1 LTKSGLF
8 TEEKDSGK
16 LRSYI
21 LLSKAFHFL
30 DLHLTVGWENN
41 KKGLR
46 SSLTTWIP
54 TQDTELDPEFID
66 GNWWIKEAVG
76 MGQWHSLPMLCQK
89 LVF

>member
-1 LTKSGLF
+1 MAFTKPNSFSAFVVLAESSFGSDWASPETEVSSSLTKSGLF

-21 LLSKAFHFL
+21 LLSKAFLFL

-46 SSLTTWIP
+46 SSLTT
-54 TQDTELDPEFID
+54 
-66 GNWWIKEAVG
+66 
-76 MGQWHSLPMLCQK
+76 
-89 LVF
+89 

>member
-21 LLSKAFHFL
+21 LLSKAFLFL

-54 TQDTELDPEFID
+54 TQDTELDP
-66 GNWWIKEAVG
+66 
-76 MGQWHSLPMLCQK
+76 
-89 LVF
+89 